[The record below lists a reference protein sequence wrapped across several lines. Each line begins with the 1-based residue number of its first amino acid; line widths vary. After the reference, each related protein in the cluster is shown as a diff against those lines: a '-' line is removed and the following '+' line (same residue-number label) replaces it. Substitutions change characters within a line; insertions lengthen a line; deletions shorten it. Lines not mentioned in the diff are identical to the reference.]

1 MKPVFAAF
9 AAALLLGMI
18 GCANEGPT
26 SEELGDQ
33 LSRGVRGEGQI
44 TPDIDRTN
52 DPYVRPRGGGVD
64 PQPRG

>member
-1 MKPVFAAF
+1 MKPVFAPITAI
-9 AAALLLGMI
+9 LLLGMI

-26 SEELGDQ
+26 GEEVGQQ

-52 DPYVRPRGGGVD
+52 DPYVRPRGGGID

>member
-1 MKPVFAAF
+1 MKPVFASF
-9 AAALLLGMI
+9 TAALLLGFV

-26 SEELGDQ
+26 GEEIGDQ

-44 TPDIDRTN
+44 TPEIDRTN